1 MAALKQFNSADSL
14 VPLEEKDVARLRI
27 GWRSRLAADDIRRI
41 LQTLPGRSMWDTRTL
56 EYAIAAPWRNRTDIV
71 QIAELSAVLHPE
83 EMILAVTERSHEL
96 GAALTVIVEVD
107 ETRRTSF
114 YERCGYRHLEKVIT
128 FGIERHQAPRVVR
141 PRELT
146 FIPVDPGND
155 EMREI
160 LVRLD
165 NRSFPW
171 IWWNSDLEFKVY
183 GLTPGVEVYLGL
195 LDGKPVSYIGITMF
209 PTWGHLDRIAVDPDL
224 QGQGLGRFAL
234 AFAVETL
241 FQRGARKVGLSTQ
254 STNERSRRLY
264 ERYGFRRTD
273 DHDYDLWGDD
283 ERMPGGITIPAPPH
297 ERLKG

>member
-171 IWWNSDLEFKVY
+171 IWWNSDLEFRVY
-183 GLTPGVEVYLGL
+183 GLTPGVEVYDGL
-195 LDGKPVSYIGITMF
+195 SFHESAGSVTRDGQPVAVQSLIFPGEGYAPFHIVERITWMTAF
-209 PTWGHLDRIAVDPDL
+209 VVVTDQRFQTDAFSLVRWTHMNVRIAWHRVHLFSPSIKSWL
-224 QGQGLGRFAL
+224 VSMLASISMIIQAGQ
-234 AFAVETL
+234 
-241 FQRGARKVGLSTQ
+241 S
-254 STNERSRRLY
+254 
-264 ERYGFRRTD
+264 
-273 DHDYDLWGDD
+273 
-283 ERMPGGITIPAPPH
+283 PAP
-297 ERLKG
+297 